1 MSEPL
6 TPRVNKTSKKA
17 AAAAEAP
24 ARRYFLVNPKGAI
37 HEADR
42 EHARMRLAQPGWRLA
57 TAAEVQALEDA
68 GGEQRFDRPICPP
81 WSPDPDAQLE
91 ALEG

>member
-1 MSEPL
+1 MSEP
-6 TPRVNKTSKKA
+6 TSKPKRRAVA
-17 AAAAEAP
+17 ATETAP

-42 EHARMRLAQPGWRLA
+42 EHCRERLKVAGWRLA
-57 TAAEVQALEDA
+57 TAAEIQALEDA
-68 GGEQRFDRPICPP
+68 GGEQRFDRPICAP

-91 ALEG
+91 TLEG